1 MAQNQSVNSQVII
14 ENVVFFADARG
25 WVIEPIG
32 EQQIPAQRNTH
43 VALTEPGAI
52 RGNHFHRH
60 CTEVFVMMGPGLVRW
75 RENGELRDVNVPE
88 GKAMRFTVPPGIS
101 HAMKNTG
108 NRPMLLMAFSTAPHD
123 RANSDVHRD
132 VLIES

>member
-1 MAQNQSVNSQVII
+1 MNSQVII
-14 ENVVFFADARG
+14 ETVSFFTDARG

-32 EQQIPAQRNTH
+32 EKQIPAQHNCH

-60 CTEVFVMMGPGLVRW
+60 SSEIFVMMGPGLVRL
-75 RENGELRDVNVPE
+75 RENGVIRDVNVPD
-88 GKAMRFTVPPGIS
+88 GQAMRFSVPPTVS

-108 NRPMLLMAFSTAPHD
+108 PRPMLLMAFSTAPHD
-123 RANSDVHRD
+123 PASPDTHRD
-132 VLIES
+132 ILIES